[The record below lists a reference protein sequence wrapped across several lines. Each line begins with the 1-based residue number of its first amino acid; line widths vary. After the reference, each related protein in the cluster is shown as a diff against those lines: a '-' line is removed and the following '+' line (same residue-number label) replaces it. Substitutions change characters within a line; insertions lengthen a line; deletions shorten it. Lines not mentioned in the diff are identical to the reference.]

1 MGESYRNS
9 KLTEYLKKNL
19 KKGYPIETLR
29 VALVGQGY
37 SRALIDEAIKDAT
50 ESLAKEAPIL
60 KEKPQIEHEVVVEE
74 KPAVAATQEK
84 KGFFKTLFGKK

>member
-60 KEKPQIEHEVVVEE
+60 KEKPQIEHEVVEE
-74 KPAVAATQEK
+74 KPTVVEAPEK